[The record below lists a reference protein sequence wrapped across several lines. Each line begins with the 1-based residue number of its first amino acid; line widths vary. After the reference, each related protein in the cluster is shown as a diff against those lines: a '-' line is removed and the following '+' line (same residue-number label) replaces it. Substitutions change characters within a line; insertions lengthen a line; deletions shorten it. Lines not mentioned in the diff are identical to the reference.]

1 MFGLHV
7 INFNWHIANQL
18 YKITLYLPTRSGSWQ
33 WFSRAVKYNCYP
45 SKEALF
51 YVYHCS
57 SRKKAAYRGSLSVCN
72 WSTTTIVCVNEKCH
86 LLITANDKKLDL
98 QEKGEIRKI
107 SNNLRI
113 FLWGRY
119 EHVDSYFPHMSQN
132 HFFYW
137 LLQTHFFIT
146 LEILFS
152 KGQKM

>member
-33 WFSRAVKYNCYP
+33 WFSRAAKYNCYP

-72 WSTTTIVCVNEKCH
+72 WSTTTIVWLCKWKMSFINDSKWQKSWIYKKRGKSEKYQTIHASSCEVDMNMWILIFPICH
-86 LLITANDKKLDL
+86 KTTFFTDYSKHT
-98 QEKGEIRKI
+98 
-107 SNNLRI
+107 
-113 FLWGRY
+113 FL
-119 EHVDSYFPHMSQN
+119 
-132 HFFYW
+132 
-137 LLQTHFFIT
+137 
-146 LEILFS
+146 
-152 KGQKM
+152 